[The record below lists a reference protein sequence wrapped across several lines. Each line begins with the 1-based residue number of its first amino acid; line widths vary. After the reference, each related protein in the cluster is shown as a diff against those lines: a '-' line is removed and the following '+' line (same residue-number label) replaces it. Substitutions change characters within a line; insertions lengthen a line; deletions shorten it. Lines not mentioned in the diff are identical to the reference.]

1 MDYND
6 HPLKFIVKGIFVDTL
21 KFEELRIRNG
31 FILVENGIIK
41 TFSENNPDESLPIY
55 DFSNKLIIPG
65 LVDLHLHASQYSFCG
80 TGMDL
85 ELLDWLNTYT
95 FKEESRFKDINYAK
109 KYYQLFSNDLEKSGT
124 TRAVI
129 FATIHADSTLILM
142 DILEKKKIFA
152 YIGKV
157 EMDRNSPDYYIEK
170 NGEEET
176 KYFIEEC
183 LKRNYKYVKPIITPR
198 FTPCVSDSYMEFLGK
213 MTKKYNLAVQS
224 HLSENPEEIKLVK
237 KLRPNDRFY
246 GESYDKY
253 GLFGKKVKTIMAH
266 CVHSPKEENELIKN
280 NGVYIAHCPTSNSNL
295 TSGICPATLYLR
307 KGYNIGLGTDVAG
320 GHTLD
325 LFEVMRHA
333 IQISKIRFRYVDSEE
348 KPFTLP
354 EIVYMATNKG
364 GSFFGKVGI
373 FEKDYE
379 FDAIIVNESELDNGK
394 DFTVNERLER
404 IIYNKDV
411 KILSKF
417 IRGNKIL

>member
-142 DILEKKKIFA
+142 DILEKKKIIA
-152 YIGKV
+152 YVGKV

-170 NGEEET
+170 ME
-176 KYFIEEC
+176 KKKQQIL
-183 LKRNYKYVKPIITPR
+183 LKNV
-198 FTPCVSDSYMEFLGK
+198 
-213 MTKKYNLAVQS
+213 
-224 HLSENPEEIKLVK
+224 
-237 KLRPNDRFY
+237 
-246 GESYDKY
+246 
-253 GLFGKKVKTIMAH
+253 
-266 CVHSPKEENELIKN
+266 
-280 NGVYIAHCPTSNSNL
+280 
-295 TSGICPATLYLR
+295 
-307 KGYNIGLGTDVAG
+307 
-320 GHTLD
+320 
-325 LFEVMRHA
+325 
-333 IQISKIRFRYVDSEE
+333 
-348 KPFTLP
+348 
-354 EIVYMATNKG
+354 
-364 GSFFGKVGI
+364 
-373 FEKDYE
+373 
-379 FDAIIVNESELDNGK
+379 
-394 DFTVNERLER
+394 
-404 IIYNKDV
+404 
-411 KILSKF
+411 
-417 IRGNKIL
+417 